1 MPDWSYGTG
10 PRSALFLLDP
20 AKARDLTLSAI
31 GGLASLPGGSS
42 TIALLGHMDVS
53 PRLRRQVMGLAFSG
67 PVGLGAG
74 LDVRSLATPAFVR
87 FGFGF
92 IELGPVAEAARAGA
106 VMLEEPGQSIHYM
119 RPLAAVS
126 APRLRDALAGCPRT
140 VVFIARLSYTP
151 GASIEHAFEQRRLAI
166 GVLAPFVDGFSIE
179 THDDVSAGSW
189 SLVEWSYRLKLLVA
203 FAQRRPI
210 VVVIPPD
217 TPHARAEE
225 VALAAIRS
233 GAAGIS
239 VAGGVARGE
248 GRLVG
253 APTRTRS
260 LALVGHLRDRL
271 GPKTPIVASG
281 GILEPADALAAF
293 DAGATLVQIH
303 SGFVYAGPG
312 LPKRI
317 NEAALAR
324 EATTPKPAPFSPRYA
339 WLPFALLGLGMM
351 VGGTLAWFVAATST
365 LLEYEE
371 GFVGLERTAIAAI
384 DPQLLAFM
392 AHDRVSLAGGMV
404 SVGIMYLALAAFGV
418 RLGARWARNA
428 IVASATVGFA
438 SFGLFLGYRYFDPLH
453 AIVTLLLLPFFVLGL
468 RRLTTEEVVKS
479 ANLHNSARWRAGLW
493 GQLAF
498 VALGAGLIAGGA
510 VICLLGA
517 SVVFVPSDLEFI
529 GTTAAALDAAN
540 ARLLPLIAHD
550 RAGLGGLLV
559 SEGIAVLLTS
569 LWGFRE
575 GARWLWWTYF
585 IAGGV
590 GFAGALGVH
599 ATTGYLDLVHLLP
612 AVTALVL
619 YLVGLIASFAF
630 LWALPARPLSAPAP
644 TRQPAG

>member
-1 MPDWSYGTG
+1 VPDWSYGTG

-20 AKARDLTLSAI
+20 ASARDLTLSAI
-31 GGLASLPGGSS
+31 GGLASLPGGSAG
-42 TIALLGHMDVS
+42 IAFLGHMDPS
-53 PRLRRQVMGLAFSG
+53 PRLRRDAMGIAFPG

-74 LDVRSLATPAFVR
+74 LDVRSRATRAFVR

-92 IELGPVAEAARAGA
+92 IELGPVADAERAGA
-106 VMLEEPGQSIHYM
+106 VAVDQAEQSIHYT
-119 RPLAAVS
+119 RPLATIS
-126 APRLRDALAGCPRT
+126 AARLRDTLAGRPHA
-140 VVFIARLSYTP
+140 VAFIARLGDTP
-151 GASIEHAFEQRRLAI
+151 GATIEDAFDQRRRAI
-166 GVLAPFVDGFSIE
+166 AMLAPLVDAFSLD

-189 SLVEWSYRLKLLVA
+189 SLAEWSYRVKLLVA
-203 FAQRRPI
+203 VAQRRPVI
-210 VVVIPPD
+210 VVLPPD
-217 TPHARAEE
+217 TPDARAEE
-225 VALAAIRS
+225 VALAAVRS

-248 GRLVG
+248 GRLTG

-260 LALVGHLRDRL
+260 LALVRHLRDRL
-271 GPKTPIVASG
+271 GPETAILASG

-293 DAGATLVQIH
+293 DAGATLVQLH
-303 SGFVYAGPG
+303 SGFVFAGPG

-317 NEAALAR
+317 NEAVLAR
-324 EATTPKPAPFSPRYA
+324 AAPTTRPAPFSPRYA

-371 GFVGLERTAIAAI
+371 EFVGLGRDAIAAI
-384 DPQLLAFM
+384 DPQLPAFM
-392 AHDRVSLAGGMV
+392 AHDRVSLAGAMV
-404 SVGIMYLALAAFGV
+404 SVGVLYLALAVFAV
-418 RLGARWARNA
+418 RAGARWARNA
-428 IVASATVGFA
+428 IVASGAVGFA
-438 SFGLFLGYRYFDPLH
+438 SFALFLGYRYFDPLH

-468 RRLTTEEVVKS
+468 RRLMTDEVVSS
-479 ANLHNSARWRAGLW
+479 ANLHNDERWRAGLR

-498 VALGAGLIAGGA
+498 VALGAGLTAGGA

-517 SVVFVPSDLEFI
+517 SVVFVASDLEFM

-575 GARWLWWTYF
+575 GARWLWWTYLV
-585 IAGGV
+585 AGAV

-599 ATTGYLDLVHLLP
+599 ATTGYLDVVHLLP
-612 AVTALVL
+612 AGIALAL
-619 YLVGLIASFAF
+619 YAAGLIASFGY
-630 LWALPARPLSAPAP
+630 LWALPLRPVGARARAPE
-644 TRQPAG
+644 PAG